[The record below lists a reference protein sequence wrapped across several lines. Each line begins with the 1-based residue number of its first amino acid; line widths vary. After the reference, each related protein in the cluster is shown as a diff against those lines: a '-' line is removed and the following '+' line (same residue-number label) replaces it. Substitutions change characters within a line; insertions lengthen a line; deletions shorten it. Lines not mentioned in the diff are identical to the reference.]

1 MLSNSLIALLEK
13 KRSSLSKI
21 ENEILDYIFLH
32 LSVIGTK
39 TIYEVSDDLF
49 VSTATI
55 SRTAKHLGY
64 QGFKELKYAIDQSIH
79 VEEQEGNSRS
89 FQTITNQI
97 TSNVTETFHQMSEEK
112 AKQMMTLIHQSNTIE
127 VFGLGGS
134 FPICTDFAR
143 KLTFLGKKA
152 FARSDWDEQEAAVS
166 NLNQEDLAIFVSFT
180 GETKGILSY
189 AQIAQRQQVPII
201 SIIST
206 KGSNLEKLSTIS
218 LYAKGTTRYHHSVD
232 LSSRISVI
240 CLFDTVLL
248 MYADQMKN
256 N

>member
-32 LSVIGTK
+32 LSDIGTK

-64 QGFKELKYAIDQSIH
+64 QSIH
-79 VEEQEGNSRS
+79 VEELEGNSRS

-112 AKQMMTLIHQSNTIE
+112 AKQMMTLIYQSNTIE

-166 NLNQEDLAIFVSFT
+166 NLKQEDLAIFVSFT

-189 AQIAQRQQVPII
+189 AQIAKRQQVPII

>member
-1 MLSNSLIALLEK
+1 MK
-13 KRSSLSKI
+13 
-21 ENEILDYIFLH
+21 
-32 LSVIGTK
+32 
-39 TIYEVSDDLF
+39 
-49 VSTATI
+49 
-55 SRTAKHLGY
+55 
-64 QGFKELKYAIDQSIH
+64 
-79 VEEQEGNSRS
+79 
-89 FQTITNQI
+89 
-97 TSNVTETFHQMSEEK
+97 
-112 AKQMMTLIHQSNTIE
+112 
-127 VFGLGGS
+127 
-134 FPICTDFAR
+134 
-143 KLTFLGKKA
+143 
-152 FARSDWDEQEAAVS
+152 
-166 NLNQEDLAIFVSFT
+166 QEDLAIFVSFT

-189 AQIAQRQQVPII
+189 AQIAKRQQVPII

>member
-1 MLSNSLIALLEK
+1 
-13 KRSSLSKI
+13 
-21 ENEILDYIFLH
+21 
-32 LSVIGTK
+32 
-39 TIYEVSDDLF
+39 
-49 VSTATI
+49 
-55 SRTAKHLGY
+55 
-64 QGFKELKYAIDQSIH
+64 
-79 VEEQEGNSRS
+79 
-89 FQTITNQI
+89 
-97 TSNVTETFHQMSEEK
+97 MSEEK

-201 SIIST
+201 SII
-206 KGSNLEKLSTIS
+206 
-218 LYAKGTTRYHHSVD
+218 
-232 LSSRISVI
+232 
-240 CLFDTVLL
+240 
-248 MYADQMKN
+248 
-256 N
+256 

>member
-21 ENEILDYIFLH
+21 ENEILDYILLH
-32 LSVIGTK
+32 LSDIGTK

-97 TSNVTETFHQMSEEK
+97 TSNVTETF
-112 AKQMMTLIHQSNTIE
+112 
-127 VFGLGGS
+127 
-134 FPICTDFAR
+134 
-143 KLTFLGKKA
+143 
-152 FARSDWDEQEAAVS
+152 
-166 NLNQEDLAIFVSFT
+166 
-180 GETKGILSY
+180 
-189 AQIAQRQQVPII
+189 
-201 SIIST
+201 
-206 KGSNLEKLSTIS
+206 
-218 LYAKGTTRYHHSVD
+218 
-232 LSSRISVI
+232 
-240 CLFDTVLL
+240 
-248 MYADQMKN
+248 
-256 N
+256 